1 MSKSPVTNKPIS
13 GALVPR
19 FAGVATFMRLPH
31 VRLEDAGS
39 IDIGL
44 IGIPWDGGTTN
55 RAGARHGPRQVR
67 EMSSLMRNVHPVTHV
82 KPYELANCADL
93 GDVDVQPIDPAEALA
108 RIEQFFRSVRE
119 QDIVPLSVGG
129 DHLTTLPVLR
139 AIADGRRLGLVH
151 IDAHSDT
158 NDVSFGRFK
167 YTHGTPFRR
176 AIEEG
181 LIDPKRMIQIG
192 IRGSLYAEDD
202 FDWARQQGIRIVPIE
217 EFDDLGFAE
226 VAKLAHAVV
235 GSGPAYLS
243 FDIDALDPAFAPGHR
258 HARSRRHEHIG
269 SAAPRARAARHQFH
283 RRGSGGSVA
292 AVRSERQY
300 RDRRGHAAVRN
311 SVPSCRAT
319 ADAHETYYHTNLGM
333 I

>member
-1 MSKSPVTNKPIS
+1 MKNKPIS

-19 FAGVATFMRLPH
+19 FAGVGTFMRLPH
-31 VRLEDAGS
+31 VRLEDAGN

-93 GDVDVQPIDPAEALA
+93 GDVDVQPIDPADALTH
-108 RIEQFFRSVRE
+108 IEQFYHSVRA
-119 QDIVPLSVGG
+119 QNIVPLSVGG

-139 AIADGRRLGLVH
+139 GIADGRQLGLVH

-202 FDWARQQGIRIVPIE
+202 FDWAKQKGIRIVAIE

-226 VAKLAHAVV
+226 VAKLARAVV
-235 GSGPAYLS
+235 GSEPAYLS
-243 FDIDALDPAFAPGHR
+243 FDIDALDPAFAPGTGTPEAGGMTTLEAQR
-258 HARSRRHEHIG
+258 LVRGLRGINFIG
-269 SAAPRARAARHQFH
+269 ADLVEVAPPFDP
-283 RRGSGGSVA
+283 SGNTAIVA
-292 AVRSERQY
+292 ATLIFEILCLLAEQL
-300 RDRRGHAAVRN
+300 
-311 SVPSCRAT
+311 PPT
-319 ADAHETYYHTNLGM
+319 
-333 I
+333 

>member
-1 MSKSPVTNKPIS
+1 LSKSPVKNKPVS
-13 GALVPR
+13 GARVPR

-31 VRLEDAGS
+31 VRLEDAGNV
-39 IDIGL
+39 DIGL

-67 EMSSLMRNVHPVTHV
+67 EMSSLMRNVHPVTLV

-93 GDVDVQPIDPAEALA
+93 GDVDVQPIDPADALA
-108 RIEQFFRSVRE
+108 RIEQFFLSVR
-119 QDIVPLSVGG
+119 DKSIVPVSVGG

-139 AIADGRRLGLVH
+139 ALADGRRLSLVH

-202 FDWARQQGIRIVPIE
+202 FDWARAQGIRIVPIE
-217 EFDDLGFAE
+217 EFHDLGFAE
-226 VAKLAHAVV
+226 VAKLAQAVV

-243 FDIDALDPAFAPGHR
+243 FDIDALDPAFAPGTGTPEAGGMSTLEAQR
-258 HARSRRHEHIG
+258 LVRGLRGINFIG
-269 SAAPRARAARHQFH
+269 ADLVEVAPPFDPAGNTAIVAATLVFEILCLLAEQLPRA
-283 RRGSGGSVA
+283 
-292 AVRSERQY
+292 
-300 RDRRGHAAVRN
+300 
-311 SVPSCRAT
+311 
-319 ADAHETYYHTNLGM
+319 
-333 I
+333 